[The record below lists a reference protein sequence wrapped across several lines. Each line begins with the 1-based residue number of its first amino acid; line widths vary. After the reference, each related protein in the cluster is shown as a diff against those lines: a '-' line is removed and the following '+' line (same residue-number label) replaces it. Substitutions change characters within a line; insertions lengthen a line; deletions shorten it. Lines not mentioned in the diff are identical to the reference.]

1 MFDLHSIDIV
11 ESDEIP
17 ASALELASE
26 KRTELVERLIDDKII
41 DLFMNDALPLHRVP
55 RCRDQWPVSFL
66 AAHGTVRYNDRCLLV
81 ELEVGSLIITATQ
94 INTLI
99 QFHASDYGMENC
111 SLVLYYT

>member
-1 MFDLHSIDIV
+1 MNFFKSQMSDLRSVDIV

-17 ASALELASE
+17 ASPLELASE
-26 KRTELVERLIDDKII
+26 KRTELVEGLAEIDDEII
-41 DLFMNDALPLHRVP
+41 DLFLSDVLPA
-55 RCRDQWPVSFL
+55 
-66 AAHGTVRYNDRCLLV
+66 AAHGTFRYNDRRLLV
-81 ELEVGSLIITATQ
+81 EPEVGSLIITATE